1 MKVFKNFFNLS
12 LFFKSK
18 IREKKNFEKKMI
30 QININN
36 QGGGMMPGGGMMHNP
51 NVVPQ
56 PVRKDAG

>member
-1 MKVFKNFFNLS
+1 
-12 LFFKSK
+12 
-18 IREKKNFEKKMI
+18 MI

-56 PVRKDAG
+56 PVRKNTGKLQI